1 MAVAALDTLL
11 PFVWALPLLIAA
23 YNKHIEGDIVG
34 AAVLLALAVS
44 ILAGFIRPDLTV
56 KYAFSYPG

>member
-23 YNKHIEGDIVG
+23 YNKYTEGDIVG
-34 AAVLLALAVS
+34 VAVLLALAVS
-44 ILAGFIRPDLTV
+44 ILAGFIRPDLAV